1 MARRAIVAALFVA
14 AMAGP
19 GVWPTASA
27 ESSGL
32 IGMASAQGV
41 RVTYN
46 VPGYLVVETLV
57 DGGGPAAQSKL
68 DMSGSY
74 VGFGALP
81 YPGENVIAA
90 PGLYGVATGQ
100 SAPAHYPFYVE
111 ANYPLARQAELTDP
125 SGSYALKA
133 TANPKQVVA
142 AAQFLPGSA
151 DALASGFATHTAS
164 TLDGSGK
171 LTTKAESVTRG
182 VDVKG
187 VLQIAKVT
195 STSETVLAP
204 GGKAPVTKTQLLIEG
219 AIVTGQGVV
228 IGPDGVKVAG
238 QSMPGAPDDY
248 SKQLNAALTSA
259 GITVRTVRGDKVAG
273 GSSSDVLE
281 ILSTQTVP
289 VPGGPVGT
297 LTYRIGSALSYVL
310 GAREATAPLAVGG
323 SLNAAGGSA
332 SDVQSS
338 ADAGQTDASS
348 ASSSSA
354 VAGGVQPSAVAGGAG
369 GAAATPSV
377 SGSPSSTAA
386 RRASP
391 ALFARDLRSTTRW
404 FYAVLAIGG
413 AALLFAAA
421 LWRRKGVQAT
431 WLS

>member
-1 MARRAIVAALFVA
+1 MARRAIVAALFMA

-27 ESSGL
+27 TSSGL
-32 IGMASAQGV
+32 IGVATAQGL
-41 RVTYN
+41 RVTYT

-57 DGGGPAAQSKL
+57 DGGGPVAQAKL

-74 VGFGALP
+74 VGFGSLP

-125 SGSYALKA
+125 SGSYGLKA
-133 TANPKQVVA
+133 TANPKQVVGT
-142 AAQFLPGSA
+142 AQFLAGSA
-151 DALASGFATHTAS
+151 DALASGFATHTAA
-164 TLDGSGK
+164 TLDDGGK
-171 LTTKAESVTRG
+171 LTTKAESLTRG

-204 GGKAPVTKTQLLIEG
+204 GAKAPVTKTQLLIEG
-219 AIVTGQGVV
+219 ATVAGQGVV
-228 IGPDGVKVAG
+228 IGPDGVKLAG
-238 QSMPGAPDDY
+238 QSVPGAPDDY

-259 GITVRTVRGDKVAG
+259 GIAVRTVRGDKVAG

-289 VPGGPVGT
+289 VPGAPVGT
-297 LTYRIGSALSYVL
+297 MTYHIGSALSYVL
-310 GAREATAPLAVGG
+310 GAGGAATPLAVGG
-323 SLNAAGGSA
+323 SLNAAGGGA
-332 SDVQSS
+332 SDVQSTAGAGADTSS
-338 ADAGQTDASS
+338 A
-348 ASSSSA
+348 ASSS
-354 VAGGVQPSAVAGGAG
+354 GVSGAAQPSALAGGASGVSTSNLSG
-369 GAAATPSV
+369 GPASN
-377 SGSPSSTAA
+377 AA

-413 AALLFAAA
+413 AALLFATA